1 MKRKI
6 SKGGGERLGSIT
18 KHWNK
23 HGFKTA
29 TVFAITQNWLLLE
42 FCLQDILTRTWISS
56 KEVSKY
62 SKAFKGPPQE
72 HGGQCSVHFMVQ
84 TGCLGIFNRTNMADG
99 PSSSKCYKT
108 FLEEKWISPKL
119 RNWKKFVLMS
129 EHGQRCEN
137 NDRLKHNYSP
147 ELFIPL

>member
-62 SKAFKGPPQE
+62 SKARHK
-72 HGGQCSVHFMVQ
+72 
-84 TGCLGIFNRTNMADG
+84 NMGVNAR
-99 PSSSKCYKT
+99 CTLWYK
-108 FLEEKWISPKL
+108 PA
-119 RNWKKFVLMS
+119 V
-129 EHGQRCEN
+129 
-137 NDRLKHNYSP
+137 
-147 ELFIPL
+147 